1 MRIRKSR
8 YLSYRYRPDSQS
20 HHAGCPRPL
29 VVLESRKR
37 IAQFQRNKPKNKRTE
52 AMKRRHEMRACIA
65 AAETPPPEP
74 PSTCQERLHTAP
86 TNSTA
91 HGRCERL
98 GVELL
103 LASKKKRE
111 ESQPTGRPNR
121 RSDPLESGVAGGGDQ
136 RGGTRRGRAVQR
148 IELTD
153 RSAAG
158 GGRRL
163 CPFPPPVSASSVA
176 LVGFGSVCCF
186 GRGRGVVG
194 GENEKR
200 KLGWV
205 GGCRGGI
212 AVSTR

>member
-1 MRIRKSR
+1 
-8 YLSYRYRPDSQS
+8 
-20 HHAGCPRPL
+20 
-29 VVLESRKR
+29 
-37 IAQFQRNKPKNKRTE
+37 
-52 AMKRRHEMRACIA
+52 MKRRHEMRACIA

-74 PSTCQERLHTAP
+74 PS
-86 TNSTA
+86 
-91 HGRCERL
+91 
-98 GVELL
+98 
-103 LASKKKRE
+103 
-111 ESQPTGRPNR
+111 TGRPNR

-205 GGCRGGI
+205 ASCLYLPRAGEPRASRHSHRLPTTPAWSRRRGPSPSPHSASSRSRRRPQG
-212 AVSTR
+212 STSPASRPMTSRRKIHFL